1 MNDKK
6 IKAFLSIAF
15 LLFSLR
21 QLYLFK
27 DVLGFLFLFIIF
39 ISLLMANEK

>member
-1 MNDKK
+1 MDDKK

-21 QLYLFK
+21 QLYLYN
-27 DVLGFLFLFIIF
+27 DALGFAFLFILF
-39 ISLLMANEK
+39 VSLMMANEK